1 MRAGIEPQTSSR
13 SQNSKGEWPMQ
24 APQKHPDCPF
34 TQKQVET
41 FFSHLIPMPN
51 GCINWLGAQCGEYG
65 RVGISGKCWPS
76 HRAAYVI
83 AHGAIPDGKIIRHK
97 CDTPL
102 CCNELHLEP
111 GTNKQNS
118 EDMVVRGRCNTPRG
132 ERHGASRLTFE
143 TVSAIK
149 RAINEGTNT
158 QMELSRIHNVAR
170 GTIHAIRC
178 ELSWSEVEPRI
189 NDLIPQP
196 HRKFSDIDHAV
207 IRDLWRDGLKLKA
220 LAERYQC
227 RVDTIQAIISGK
239 RGKLAPVGLRVLRK
253 NQTKLSSEVRQELL
267 RRYLAGEKQI
277 DLAKECGMS
286 KNGISLAL
294 QSERRIAQA
303 GGAV

>member
-1 MRAGIEPQTSSR
+1 
-13 SQNSKGEWPMQ
+13 MQ
-24 APQKHPDCPF
+24 ASKKHPDCPF
-34 TQKQVET
+34 TDKQVET

-65 RVGISGKCWPS
+65 RVGIKGKCYS
-76 HRAAYVI
+76 THRVAYII
-83 AHGAIPDGKIIRHK
+83 AHGPIEPGKIIRHK
-97 CDTPL
+97 CDMPL

-111 GTNKQNS
+111 GTYKDNTD
-118 EDMVVRGRCNTPRG
+118 DMVKRGRQSPPRG
-132 ERHGASRLTFE
+132 ERHGAAVLCFKS
-143 TVSAIK
+143 VSEIK
-149 RAINEGTNT
+149 REINEGAHT
-158 QMELSRIHNVAR
+158 QKELARIYGVAYN
-170 GTIHAIRC
+170 TIHAIRC
-178 ELSWSEVEPRI
+178 ELSWAEVEPRI

-253 NQTKLSSEVRQELL
+253 NQTKLSSEVRRELL

-294 QSERRIAQA
+294 QAERRLLQA